1 MIRGAQCAFTI
12 WFDDLMEKF
21 IGVHFL
27 LQRAQRFCGLHQFC
41 CKNSAGSVSPRFE
54 PTAVDRQRGWR
65 LKVSSHDPSVMSVST
80 RSVADRKLWRKT
92 EPSRMRQ
99 PPNGPDTVSHLAS
112 VRHTTVSMTNPAD
125 RVEIITSVQR
135 RRRWTAS
142 EKVRIVEE
150 TFEPGMTVSLV
161 ARRHGVAPNQLFTW
175 RRLVAQGA
183 LTAAGSGE
191 EVVPASDHRALQSQ
205 VRELQRLLGKKTL
218 EAEILKEAL
227 EHATGSKKRLR
238 LPPLPLKDG
247 SR

>member
-1 MIRGAQCAFTI
+1 MVT
-12 WFDDLMEKF
+12 
-21 IGVHFL
+21 
-27 LQRAQRFCGLHQFC
+27 
-41 CKNSAGSVSPRFE
+41 
-54 PTAVDRQRGWR
+54 
-65 LKVSSHDPSVMSVST
+65 
-80 RSVADRKLWRKT
+80 
-92 EPSRMRQ
+92 
-99 PPNGPDTVSHLAS
+99 HLAS

-191 EVVPASDHRALQSQ
+191 EVVPASDYRALQSQ

-218 EAEILKEAL
+218 EAEILKEAF

>member
-1 MIRGAQCAFTI
+1 MS
-12 WFDDLMEKF
+12 MS
-21 IGVHFL
+21 
-27 LQRAQRFCGLHQFC
+27 
-41 CKNSAGSVSPRFE
+41 N
-54 PTAVDRQRGWR
+54 PT
-65 LKVSSHDPSVMSVST
+65 
-80 RSVADRKLWRKT
+80 
-92 EPSRMRQ
+92 
-99 PPNGPDTVSHLAS
+99 
-112 VRHTTVSMTNPAD
+112 D

-175 RRLVAQGA
+175 RRLVVEGA

-191 EVVPASDHRALQSQ
+191 QVVPASDYRALQSQ

-238 LPPLPLKDG
+238 LAPSPPKDKRGGGDWGLPLQSDRTHARA
-247 SR
+247 SEETDRPAAAVRR